1 MAESGIRHPPGESR
15 GRRPRG
21 CRADAASPCREGI
34 RLETTIDPNEGL
46 IAGDPERL
54 QQVVWN
60 PLSNAT
66 KFTPQGGRVELVGKA
81 LALAQD
87 RGARLNT
94 IAVTAYARTEDRLR
108 ALDHG
113 YQWHLSKP
121 VEPSELV
128 SVVASLANSPPGAS
142 RLH

>member
-1 MAESGIRHPPGESR
+1 MIRSGEKPGC
-15 GRRPRG
+15 GRRDRG
-21 CRADAASPCREGI
+21 ARSPAEAQDVLVSDIEMPDEDGY
-34 RLETTIDPNEGL
+34 
-46 IAGDPERL
+46 
-54 QQVVWN
+54 
-60 PLSNAT
+60 
-66 KFTPQGGRVELVGKA
+66 ELVGKA

-94 IAVTAYARTEDRLR
+94 FAVTAYARTEDRLR

-128 SVVASLANSPPGAS
+128 SVVASLANSPPGAA

>member
-1 MAESGIRHPPGESR
+1 MQDVLVSDIEMPDEDGY
-15 GRRPRG
+15 
-21 CRADAASPCREGI
+21 
-34 RLETTIDPNEGL
+34 
-46 IAGDPERL
+46 
-54 QQVVWN
+54 
-60 PLSNAT
+60 
-66 KFTPQGGRVELVGKA
+66 ELVGKA

-94 IAVTAYARTEDRLR
+94 FAVTAYARTEDRLR

-128 SVVASLANSPPGAS
+128 SVVASLANSPPGAA

>member
-1 MAESGIRHPPGESR
+1 LSLSGGAALPSLHGLRVLVVDDDHDGLALAGAILGSAGAEARTCLS
-15 GRRPRG
+15 
-21 CRADAASPCREGI
+21 AA
-34 RLETTIDPNEGL
+34 EGL
-46 IAGDPERL
+46 QVLQDWRL
-54 QQVVWN
+54 HVLVSDIEM
-60 PLSNAT
+60 PDED
-66 KFTPQGGRVELVGKA
+66 GYELVGKA
-81 LALAQD
+81 LALAHG
-87 RGARLNT
+87 RGSRLNT